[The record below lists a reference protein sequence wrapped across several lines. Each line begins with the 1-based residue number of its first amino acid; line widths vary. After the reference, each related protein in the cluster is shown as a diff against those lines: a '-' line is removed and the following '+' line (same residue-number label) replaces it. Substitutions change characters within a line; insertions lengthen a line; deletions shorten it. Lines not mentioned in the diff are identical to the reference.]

1 MLDVLK
7 IAGRNLSRYRRR
19 TMLTLLLII
28 IGMVAVLLFISV
40 TGSFKAMMVGR
51 SPTRCSATWRCTAR
65 ATWRRST
72 RCR

>member
-19 TMLTLLLII
+19 TMLTLLLIV

-40 TGSFKAMMVGR
+40 TGSFKARGAMNRLLGG
-51 SPTRCSATWRCTAR
+51 AA
-65 ATWRRST
+65 
-72 RCR
+72 